1 MNFAFDSIAEFVQM
15 GGHGLYVWLAY
26 GATYLVLGVL
36 LWQSLAGHRVLR
48 ARIRA
53 QQLRQREQQ

>member
-1 MNFAFDSIAEFVQM
+1 MNFAFDSFAEFLHM

-36 LWQSLAGHRVLR
+36 YWQSLSEHRVLR
-48 ARIRA
+48 ARVRSRRR
-53 QQLRQREQQ
+53 RQGGEQ

>member
-1 MNFAFDSIAEFVQM
+1 MNFAFDSLVEFLQM
-15 GGHGLYVWLAY
+15 DGHALYVWLAY

-36 LWQSLAGHRVLR
+36 LWRSLAGHRLLL

-53 QQLRQREQQ
+53 QHLRQRDPQ